1 MNESEIKLKERIEGG
16 RSKEI
21 LSFQFKY
28 DDTMQLIMKK
38 IHEQRLKWKPHGI
51 IFQLGHSMLMM
62 NHQLMLRCHKS
73 MLYVVL

>member
-1 MNESEIKLKERIEGG
+1 MRDICDVFMNESEIKLKERIEGG

-38 IHEQRLKWKPHGI
+38 IHEQRPSDDILH
-51 IFQLGHSMLMM
+51 FAH
-62 NHQLMLRCHKS
+62 
-73 MLYVVL
+73 